1 MSLDLPVKIVIE
13 NAQVRQRAVDA
24 INKQLSR
31 SPEAFKGDLGAN
43 SNQINAGFSLAEKRI
58 RKITELISKGQDTR
72 NPAIQSYFNLL
83 DKGSQAAVTRLIE
96 VKKALRDLRE
106 QKIDPAQFEIIKKGA
121 LSNAKGQPLSSQQLS
136 RSVEKLIDD
145 DIADYARL
153 ATETEKTANRII
165 AAEKM
170 AAEAKIVN
178 DRNAAEKAAEQD
190 RKKLASLEKS
200 VLTQQQKFIDG
211 AQADQVNKEK
221 AILKEVEKKNRQ
233 YERSIDLIRK
243 QQQITRE
250 LLATVDKKSLKNP
263 SNELSQLVRF
273 ANDDPRNFVAPPG
286 PPGGGP
292 PNKPPTGGGA
302 NFFND
307 DGEARRTV
315 SRLRGIV
322 TQQERFGSTV
332 RRFGELAGLATKRY
346 SAFLLGTFAI
356 TKLTAAF
363 SAANQEALQFERLI
377 GRLSQT
383 IRVFNDTADQARER
397 GQAVGDAILQAAR
410 RTGVASNEIAAGVV
424 EIAQAGNEQLGAL
437 QLVADQL
444 ANTQL
449 SASFDDIKSTA
460 EGLIAVQ
467 GQFNL
472 QLSST
477 GDLLDKINQVSVEY
491 AVESGNFF
499 EAVKRGGATFAGLG
513 GTFEEFIEYLTLIRS
528 ATRETAP
535 TLGVF
540 FKTGL
545 GRLSK
550 SAQQQ
555 IFSEFGVD
563 APGQGRSV
571 VDQLRDLSESGKF
584 QQLSNT
590 ERIRTT
596 IALFGAQQ
604 AGRGEALLREL
615 GNQARQRDSGQRT
628 VRDVIGGSAGSVGR
642 DIKVVEEDV
651 GRSLG
656 RLTQSFQTFFNV
668 LLQDKSVRSFF
679 KNLADLAGFLADF
692 VDKNRETLNFIVRLT
707 AVLTTLVVAL
717 NAVKFASGIK
727 TGLGLTDGIRTT
739 NFLASNAS
747 RGVRNVLD
755 IAPITDNDSRLSGF
769 NSDRRQQALDR
780 LRSRRNRNLFNFR
793 PGGTG
798 AAVAGIGLLGAGSF
812 SLDSSIESDA
822 RSGNAISRDR
832 RVASGGLTGATFGAS
847 IGLIAG
853 PIGALAGGLVGGLIG
868 ALKANTS
875 ALKDSTQNKFDS
887 AINTGLDSSNPRSLS
902 DFAEKIRQTFN
913 INSGQTSIL
922 EDISS
927 FRFERGVQSGR
938 NRIISGRAEDKVD
951 FLNSSDNRDKIFGL
965 LNSEVQKIQFT
976 ADELSD
982 PTKFNGSLRNRL
994 LDTANRGLNPENN
1007 DIVKSGIT
1015 DLVNAFLTSFD
1026 SNKAFKN
1033 QQTGLANTIAS
1044 NAFDTSE
1051 LEVFLS
1057 VLKNFSNGVELSSQL
1072 IVNKFKQLSISLN
1085 SIVTDFT
1092 EIRKVSLPENSR
1104 DFSNSIGLSLDS
1116 LNKRRDNFVNRA
1128 NILRSATGTS
1138 EGIGLLGQRTTE
1150 DRGSLIRILKEL
1162 QVPTQGAASELEIVQ
1177 NIENLV
1183 QSTLQSFSLET
1194 QLAVGDILRTL
1205 AASTGDVQSALSLFT
1220 SDTFDAAQTGDEIFQ
1235 VGRIIEAIR
1244 PAFEEFLNSVNSLSD
1259 SLLANNRKI
1268 IDLNAQKFDLES
1280 SISDIKDTISAIR
1293 SPNEIGNPANQLAQR
1308 SLSDITTNRVLGTGR
1323 IDQFSNQSN
1332 RDLVNN
1338 SGELIRK
1345 QNEFSNLQS
1354 SGASVEAQARKQLE
1368 VTAALNK
1375 YETSLSTVEIQQS
1388 KLSKALDIA
1397 VNAVGIFS
1405 DALESTKGSLR
1416 NLGNSFLND
1425 DPNKIRSQ
1433 GNLVRG
1439 FNNFVGNDPNGIDS
1453 GLSRTARLLSKE
1465 QLKELLEGL
1474 DRLGTLPARQTQ
1486 NGNIVSFE
1494 ELASRL
1500 REQLG
1505 INSFGGA
1512 SGVNDKQGRST
1523 IESLLKAQKDN
1534 VDKAQAAQKL
1544 ILEEQRK
1551 VQEALLTVNSQQIT
1565 EINKNNTLLQSNNEA
1580 LTRLEETLR
1589 KQVENINKGASA
1601 IGSQTLTGDLAV
1613 NVAPITIQFATDNLK
1628 EFGQSAVASAL
1639 NEVGATLVKMFEDD
1653 PQKLALAREL
1663 TVATSNSRPVVPIG
1677 A

>member
-1 MSLDLPVKIVIE
+1 
-13 NAQVRQRAVDA
+13 
-24 INKQLSR
+24 
-31 SPEAFKGDLGAN
+31 
-43 SNQINAGFSLAEKRI
+43 LAEIKAPVTI
-58 RKITELISKGQDTR
+58 DISKVIGQER
-72 NPAIQSYFNLL
+72 FQ
-83 DKGSQAAVTRLIE
+83 
-96 VKKALRDLRE
+96 KALEKAD
-106 QKIDPAQFEIIKKGA
+106 
-121 LSNAKGQPLSSQQLS
+121 PLSSL
-136 RSVEKLIDD
+136 R
-145 DIADYARL
+145 
-153 ATETEKTANRII
+153 NR
-165 AAEKM
+165 
-170 AAEAKIVN
+170 V
-178 DRNAAEKAAEQD
+178 
-190 RKKLASLEKS
+190 LKS
-200 VLTQQQKFIDG
+200 QQKFVDDSVKQQLKSENALFKSNETDINKAFKDG
-211 AQADQVNKEK
+211 VNKRIQAAKVLRQDIEERSRF
-221 AILKEVEKKNRQ
+221 AITESERVLKEQIKNETRIQNIVNKGVNANRRLDSERQEAERLLSIRKEERTLQERTNAEKLRVDTVGRSSGSDLNRAFEENIKQRQNEAKTLSADIASRYALQDQLEKKSFSEQQKNSERLQKLEANVNRE
-233 YERSIDLIRK
+233 YERRIELIRR

-250 LLATVDKKSLKNP
+250 LLATVDKKSLSNP

-286 PPGGGP
+286 PAGGGP
-292 PNKPPTGGGA
+292 PKPPTGSVGGA

-315 SRLRGIV
+315 SRLRSIV
-322 TQQERFGSTV
+322 TQQEKFGSTV

-642 DIKVVEEDV
+642 DIKIVEEDV

-656 RLTQSFQTFFNV
+656 RMAQSFQTFFNV
-668 LLQDKSVRSFF
+668 LLQDTSVRSFF
-679 KNLADLAGFLADF
+679 KNFADLVGVLADF
-692 VDKNRETLNFIVRLT
+692 ANNNRSVLNFIVRLT
-707 AVLTTLVVAL
+707 AAVGLLTVAFQGL
-717 NAVKFASGIK
+717 KFVKGFQLGLGTSRGGIDAASGVTGFAGGAGRQFGGGIRGAVGRFGTGRL
-727 TGLGLTDGIRTT
+727 TGLAGLGVIGASS
-739 NFLASNAS
+739 FLED
-747 RGVRNVLD
+747 RN
-755 IAPITDNDSRLSGF
+755 I
-769 NSDRRQQALDR
+769 NSDRANGIEIS
-780 LRSRRNRNLFNFR
+780 RSRRVSSGALNGATI
-793 PGGTG
+793 GG
-798 AAVAGIGLLGAGSF
+798 GIGF
-812 SLDSSIESDA
+812 
-822 RSGNAISRDR
+822 
-832 RVASGGLTGATFGAS
+832 V
-847 IGLIAG
+847 AG
-853 PIGALAGGLVGGLIG
+853 PIGAAVGAAVGGLVGAVI
-868 ALKANTS
+868 ANTQATNENTRAFLDEQLKNLNVSDQKSLTKFSTEFNSKFLSNNVPTLVDSVLGRTTGQIQNRNAQEVGGTLQGRQSDLTTILSRGISSSQFKPEELVDVGTFRIALTKNFNKSLNS
-875 ALKDSTQNKFDS
+875 AF
-887 AINTGLDSSNPRSLS
+887 
-902 DFAEKIRQTFN
+902 
-913 INSGQTSIL
+913 NSGNNAVLGQDLLDIARKAIESIDL
-922 EDISS
+922 EK
-927 FRFERGVQSGR
+927 E
-938 NRIISGRAEDKVD
+938 
-951 FLNSSDNRDKIFGL
+951 
-965 LNSEVQKIQFT
+965 
-976 ADELSD
+976 
-982 PTKFNGSLRNRL
+982 LRNRQISSQ
-994 LDTANRGLNPENN
+994 NS
-1007 DIVKSGIT
+1007 V
-1015 DLVNAFLTSFD
+1015 
-1026 SNKAFKN
+1026 
-1033 QQTGLANTIAS
+1033 AS
-1044 NAFDTSE
+1044 NIFDTSE

-1057 VLKNFSNGVELSSQL
+1057 VLKNFANGVELSSQL
-1072 IVNKFKQLSISLN
+1072 IVNKFKQLSVSLN

-1092 EIRKVSLPENSR
+1092 EIRKVSLSENSK
-1104 DFSNSIGLSLDS
+1104 DFSSSVGLSIDA

-1128 NILRSATGTS
+1128 NILRSAVGPS

-1150 DRGSLIRILKEL
+1150 DRGSLIRILKEVQL
-1162 QVPTQGAASELEIVQ
+1162 PTQGAAAELDVVQ

-1183 QSTLQSFSLET
+1183 QATLQSFSLET

-1375 YETSLSTVEIQQS
+1375 YESSLATSEIQQS

-1405 DALESTKGSLR
+1405 DALENTKGSLR

-1433 GNLVRG
+1433 GSLVRG

-1512 SGVNDKQGRST
+1512 SGVNDKQGRGI
-1523 IESLLKAQKDN
+1523 IEFLLKTQKDN
-1534 VDKAQAAQKL
+1534 VENAQKAQKL

-1551 VQEALLTVNSQQIT
+1551 VQEALLTVNGQQIT
-1565 EINKNNTLLQSNNEA
+1565 GINKNNTLLQSNNEA